1 MFCRYCGS
9 RCNENAKFCSKC
21 GRSFVNGENASL
33 QKDVKQHKKVK
44 INKTL
49 LVIVGMLL
57 VYFVVLSTVLK
68 AICALSKASGK
79 ENELA
84 DTKQEIEVDLA
95 GIQVGD
101 IVTLGV
107 YEQDSDIEN
116 GKEAIEWEVVG
127 EKDGKYLLL
136 SHYVIDY
143 MPFDNGGAW
152 DVLMANQVLAD
163 SFCTWETSTVRAYLN
178 SEFYDKAFSDKEKEH
193 ICLVTNTTGDW
204 NEINNGRLGADPS
217 VKSYVP
223 GGEDTQ
229 DYVFLLSV
237 EEIREYFADDFW
249 YHPNQVY
256 DTYVPRLM
264 ASPTPYAVDRGLE
277 PVHSWGYRVGDG
289 FGVLDE
295 NGYERHMG
303 NDDADWYWNI
313 AFYGKVHP
321 DHMEFG
327 HFAYWAL
334 RSPAGYA
341 DVSSFLFMKAQ
352 GNIRFAEAGEGL
364 GVRPAMWVE
373 CN

>member
-1 MFCRYCGS
+1 ML
-9 RCNENAKFCSKC
+9 NDK
-21 GRSFVNGENASL
+21 L
-33 QKDVKQHKKVK
+33 HKKVEPN
-44 INKTL
+44 NKTL
-49 LVIVGMLL
+49 FVIAGMLL
-57 VYFVVLSTVLK
+57 VYFVILSIVLK
-68 AICALSKASGK
+68 VISATSK
-79 ENELA
+79 ENEPIV
-84 DTKQEIEVDLA
+84 TKEEKAQEIEVDLA
-95 GIQVGD
+95 GIQVGN

-107 YEQDSDIEN
+107 YEQDSDETN
-116 GKEAIEWEVVG
+116 GKEPIEWEVVG

-163 SFCTWETSTVRAYLN
+163 SFCTWDTSTVRAYLN
-178 SEFYDKAFSDKEKEH
+178 SEFYNNAFSDKEKEH

-204 NEINNGRLGADPS
+204 AEINDGRLGSDLS
-217 VKSYVP
+217 NMSYVP

-229 DYVFLLSV
+229 DYVFLLSM

-249 YHPNQVY
+249 YHPNLVY
-256 DTYVPRLM
+256 DTYVPRLI
-264 ASPTPYAVDRGLE
+264 ASPTPYAIDSGLE
-277 PVHSWGYRVGDG
+277 PVHSWGYDAGDG

-295 NGYERHMG
+295 NGYEKHWR
-303 NDDADWYWNI
+303 NDDANWYWNI

-327 HFAYWAL
+327 HFANWAL

-341 DVSSFLFMKAQ
+341 NVPSLLFMKPQ
-352 GNIRFAEAGEGL
+352 GNIRFIEAEEGL
-364 GVRPAMWVE
+364 GLRPAMWVK

>member
-1 MFCRYCGS
+1 ML
-9 RCNENAKFCSKC
+9 N
-21 GRSFVNGENASL
+21 
-33 QKDVKQHKKVK
+33 DKQYRKGKV
-44 INKTL
+44 NKTL

-57 VYFVVLSTVLK
+57 VYFIVLSIVLK
-68 AICALSKASGK
+68 AISAPSK
-79 ENELA
+79 ENELVGVKEEA
-84 DTKQEIEVDLA
+84 VQETEIDLA

-107 YEQDSDIEN
+107 YEQDSDITN
-116 GKEAIEWEVVG
+116 GEEAIEWEVVG

-152 DVLMANQVLAD
+152 DVLMANQELAD
-163 SFCTWETSTVRAYLN
+163 SFCTWDTSTVRAYLN
-178 SEFYDKAFSDKEKEH
+178 SEFYDNAFSEKEKEH

-204 NEINNGRLGADPS
+204 AEINDGRLGSDS
-217 VKSYVP
+217 GNMSYVP

-237 EEIREYFADDFW
+237 EEINKYFADDFW

-256 DTYVPRLM
+256 WKYVPRLL
-264 ASPTPYAVDRGLE
+264 AAPTPYAIDRGLE

-295 NGYERHMG
+295 NGYERHGG

-341 DVSSFLFMKAQ
+341 NVSSLLFMKAN
-352 GNIRFAEAGEGL
+352 GSIGFAEAEEGL
-364 GVRPAMWVE
+364 GLRPAMWVK